1 MLCTKKK
8 DTMQKNSPLVSII
21 IICEG
26 YNSFLSEALP
36 YYDKLEY
43 PNFEVFVFM
52 TEKPSK
58 DIVQKYA
65 KVKFIISPETK
76 NKPAEKRDLAIKFAQ
91 GEFFAF
97 IDDDAFPH
105 KDWLKNAV
113 EIFKDEKVVAVG
125 GPGVTPTGAAPFSGL
140 PRKRGCPREHASGW
154 VSASP
159 LGGFGSTYRFIPQE
173 RREVDDF
180 PSMNLIVRSEDFKKI
195 GGFDS
200 SFYPGEDTKLCLDLT
215 QKLHKKIIYDPTI
228 LVYHHKRPLFKKH
241 LIQNGRY
248 GLHRGHFARI
258 LPKTSRKWFYFIP
271 SVFAIGVITGTI
283 ATVISEYTKSA
294 VLIDTYATLFQFF
307 FGIYIFMLF
316 INAIWVFT
324 KSKNLY
330 VAFLTIPGVFL
341 THLWYGIK
349 FIQGLLKPKME
360 DKYGRSE

>member
-1 MLCTKKK
+1 MKEKK
-8 DTMQKNSPLVSII
+8 TMQDTKPLVSII
-21 IICEG
+21 IICE
-26 YNSFLSEALP
+26 NWNNFLSEALP
-36 YYDKLEY
+36 YYSKLDY
-43 PNFEVFVFM
+43 SNFEVFVFM

-58 DIVQKYA
+58 DVANKYH
-65 KVKFIISPETK
+65 KIKFIASPETK
-76 NKPAEKRDLAIKFAQ
+76 NKPAEKRDLAIKYAK

-113 EIFKDEKVVAVG
+113 EILQDKSVVAAC
-125 GPGVTPTGAAPFSGL
+125 GPGPTPQGPG
-140 PRKRGCPREHASGW
+140 PNEHASGW

-159 LGGFGSTYRFIPQE
+159 IGGFGSTYRFIPQE

-180 PSMNLIVRSEDFKKI
+180 PSMNLIVRAEDFKKV

-215 QKLHKKIIYDPTI
+215 QKLNKKIIYDPKV

-248 GLHRGHFARI
+248 GLHRGHFAKI
-258 LPKTSRKWFYFIP
+258 LPKTSRRWFYFIP
-271 SVFAIGVITGTI
+271 SIFAVGVITGTI
-283 ATVISEYTKSA
+283 ATIIFEYTKNFSIINFYA
-294 VLIDTYATLFQFF
+294 ITYQFF
-307 FGIYIFMLF
+307 FGIYILMLF
-316 INAIWVFT
+316 INAIWVYQ

-330 VAFLTIPGVFL
+330 VSFLTIPGVFL

-349 FIQGLLKPKME
+349 FIQGFIKPKME
-360 DKYGRSE
+360 DKYGRTE

>member
-1 MLCTKKK
+1 MQDTK
-8 DTMQKNSPLVSII
+8 PLVSII
-21 IICEG
+21 IICE
-26 YNSFLSEALP
+26 NWNNFLSESLP
-36 YYDKLEY
+36 YYSKLDY

-58 DIVQKYA
+58 SVIEKFP
-65 KVKFIISPETK
+65 KIKFITSAETK
-76 NKPAEKRDLAIKFAQ
+76 NKPAEKRDLAIKYAD
-91 GEFFAF
+91 GSFFAF

-113 EIFKDEKVVAVG
+113 EILQDKEVVAIG
-125 GPGVTPTGAAPFSGL
+125 GPGVTPRRVAPEQTSGATL
-140 PRKRGCPREHASGW
+140 LEHASGW

-180 PSMNLIVRSEDFKKI
+180 PSMNLIVRAEDFKKI

-200 SFYPGEDTKLCLDLT
+200 SFYPGEDTKFCLDLT
-215 QKLHKKIIYDPTI
+215 QKLHKKIIYDPKV

-258 LPKTSRKWFYFIP
+258 LPKTSRRWFYFIP
-271 SVFAIGVITGTI
+271 SIFALGVITGNI
-283 ATVISEYTKSA
+283 ATIISEYTKSTA
-294 VLIDTYATLFQFF
+294 LIDIYATIFQFF

-316 INAIWVFT
+316 INATWVFG
-324 KSKNLY
+324 KSKTLY
-330 VAFLTIPGVFL
+330 IAFLTIPGVFL

-349 FIQGLLKPKME
+349 FIQGFIKPKME
-360 DKYGRSE
+360 DKYGRAE

>member
-1 MLCTKKK
+1 MKEK
-8 DTMQKNSPLVSII
+8 DTMQDTKPLVSII
-21 IICEG
+21 IICETW
-26 YNSFLSEALP
+26 NNFLSEALP
-36 YYDKLEY
+36 YYSKLDY
-43 PNFEVFVFM
+43 ANFEVFVFM

-58 DIVQKYA
+58 DVANKYH
-65 KVKFIISPETK
+65 KIKFIASPETK
-76 NKPAEKRDLAIKFAQ
+76 NKPAEKRDLAIKYAK

-113 EIFKDEKVVAVG
+113 EILQDESVVAVG
-125 GPGVTPTGAAPFSGL
+125 GPGVTPQGL
-140 PRKRGCPREHASGW
+140 ARKGLGREGPGPTAMEHASGF

-180 PSMNLIVRSEDFKKI
+180 PSMNLIVRSEDFKNV

-215 QKLHKKIIYDPTI
+215 QKLNKKIIYDPGV

-258 LPKTSRKWFYFIP
+258 LPKTSRRWFYFIP
-271 SVFAIGVITGTI
+271 SIFAIGVITGNI
-283 ATVISEYTKSA
+283 ATLISQYTKSPA
-294 VLIDTYATLFQFF
+294 FINLYATIFQFF

-316 INAIWVFT
+316 INAIWVYQ
-324 KSKNLY
+324 KSKNIY
-330 VAFLTIPGVFL
+330 VSLLTIPGVFL

-349 FIQGLLKPKME
+349 FIQGFIKPKME
-360 DKYGRSE
+360 DKYGRTE

>member
-1 MLCTKKK
+1 
-8 DTMQKNSPLVSII
+8 MQKNSPLVSII

-36 YYDKLEY
+36 YYDKLDY
-43 PNFEVFVFM
+43 SNFEVFVFI

-58 DIVQKYA
+58 DVIQKYT

-76 NKPAEKRDLAIKFAQ
+76 NKPAEKRDLAIKYAK

-113 EIFKDEKVVAVG
+113 EIFRNEKVVAVG
-125 GPGVTPTGAAPFSGL
+125 GPGVTPENASL
-140 PRKRGCPREHASGW
+140 QEKASGF
-154 VSASP
+154 VSSSP
-159 LGGFGSTYRFIPQE
+159 FGGFGSTYRFIPQE

-180 PSMNLIVRSEDFKKI
+180 PSMNLIVRAEDFKKV

-215 QKLHKKIIYDPTI
+215 QKLNKKIIYDPEV

-248 GLHRGHFARI
+248 GLHRGHFAKI
-258 LPKTSRKWFYFIP
+258 LPKTSRRWFYFIP
-271 SVFAIGVITGTI
+271 SIFAVGVITGNVATI
-283 ATVISEYTKSA
+283 ISEYTKSTA
-294 VLIDTYATLFQFF
+294 LIDIYATIFQFF

-330 VAFLTIPGVFL
+330 VSFLTIPGVFL

-349 FIQGLLKPKME
+349 FIQGLLKPQME